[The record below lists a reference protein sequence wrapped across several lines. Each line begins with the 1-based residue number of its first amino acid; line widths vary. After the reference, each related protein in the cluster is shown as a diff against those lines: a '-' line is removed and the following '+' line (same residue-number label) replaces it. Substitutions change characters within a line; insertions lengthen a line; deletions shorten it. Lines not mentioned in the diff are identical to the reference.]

1 MERQNSQVHPSHGRV
16 QTSSNPASL
25 PNRSSRRGVVLIGQK
40 ADGTTERI
48 RWNGSITSREAAGKL
63 VSLRERIDG
72 SSEGMRIA
80 MERHECWRAA
90 RSTLGWVWSFVLI
103 MTFAAPVRAAEI
115 AAWGDV
121 FEDAE
126 LRSSAR
132 SFAERLKSPFQPSD
146 EEPLVT
152 DRPDFTEASS
162 VVGRGRVQLESGYT
176 FVRDRS
182 AGIET
187 TAHAVPQFVW
197 RIGVTEAIELRIVWD
212 AGYLFEREVDRTTGT
227 VTKQSGG
234 TDMDLGVKIALT
246 KQDHWIPESALIA
259 TLSAPT
265 GASEFRSY
273 KTQPRSNLLYSWDLN
288 EDISLACSTGLAA
301 LTEGDDNF
309 IFFHQSAS
317 LGFSLTD
324 KWGMY
329 TEWFVHA
336 FSGAEV
342 SAPQHYADGGFTYQ
356 FTPNFQVDWRIGFG
370 LNEHADDLFT
380 GVGYALRW

>member
-1 MERQNSQVHPSHGRV
+1 MER
-16 QTSSNPASL
+16 
-25 PNRSSRRGVVLIGQK
+25 
-40 ADGTTERI
+40 
-48 RWNGSITSREAAGKL
+48 SIISRESAGKL

-72 SSEGMRIA
+72 SSEGMRTA

-90 RSTLGWVWSFVLI
+90 RSTLRWVLSLVVAVA
-103 MTFAAPVRAAEI
+103 FAAPVRAADI
-115 AAWGDV
+115 GDV

-212 AGYLFEREVDRTTGT
+212 AGYLFEREVDRTAGT
-227 VTKQSGG
+227 ATKQSGG

-324 KWGMY
+324 KLGMY
-329 TEWFVHA
+329 TEWYVHA

-342 SAPQHYADGGFTYQ
+342 SSPQHYADGGITYQ
-356 FTPNFQVDWRIGFG
+356 FTPNLQVDWRIGVG

-380 GVGYALRW
+380 GVGYAVRW